1 MNTQLSKD
9 NGAVKKKRGR
19 EERQKLVVRVVCMI
33 LAILMVAGMAYYTI
47 YILASAASNAANA
60 ADITENKT
68 ETAVIDTS
76 SLKNGGDVLISVG
89 LMYGSNLTK
98 GFETTTSNGY
108 TIGSQYL
115 DGDREFSELWDIDD
129 TRISATVDENLSKTG
144 MTYLVAA
151 DERETVI
158 GGYHIQVVYSGYS
171 REEFEDV
178 ISDSERSFERLGL
191 YAIPS
196 YIDSS
201 YALRVGSFASREDA
215 LEYRNDVENILE
227 RDAYVVSPSKS
238 AVSILNPETD
248 QILFE
253 YDCGTETELGLAA
266 HRDENGNTY
275 IKTPA
280 GNIYDGVFC
289 FKRYDNGDVEGVEL
303 INILPLESYIAGV
316 LPYETSNTW
325 PLETLKAFAIT
336 VRSFTLTHIEKH
348 FDRYGFDLCNSTDCQ
363 VYKGAGR
370 INKRIMDA
378 VSGTAGEVMVYDNK
392 IATAY
397 YSSSMGGVTV
407 SAYDAWGVRDV
418 PYLQAVET
426 PWERYMVHN
435 NAFWITEIS
444 PSALAERLRKAGFEE
459 LRDEIESIE
468 ITELAENSTYVRVL
482 KATDI
487 HGTCVYIENTDT
499 VRTSLTPY
507 VKSANFVVGR
517 GSVEYSENVVIEE
530 DYNVE
535 DEYEDLINADDGNGV
550 VDRDWGYYDVDDL
563 YVITAGSVERNDSGR
578 SVKIATGSGTID
590 HEKVDVFVMA
600 RENTAAFLGDEYL
613 KYAVVDEE
621 TEEDKHEIH
630 VIEDKSTDELIYKIA
645 YAEDSDNFIF
655 VGKGW
660 GHGVGMSQYGA
671 RDMAE
676 LGYKAQDILAA
687 YFSGTEVVDYRDSDD
702 FAK

>member
-1 MNTQLSKD
+1 MSRDNTT
-9 NGAVKKKRGR
+9 VKKKRTR
-19 EERQKLVVRVVCMI
+19 EERQKLLVRVICMI

-47 YILASAASNAANA
+47 YILASAAANA
-60 ADITENKT
+60 ADVTDNNTEA
-68 ETAVIDTS
+68 AVIDTS

-98 GFETTTSNGY
+98 GFETTTTDGY

-115 DGDREFSELWDIDD
+115 TGDRDFSELWDIDD
-129 TRISATVDENLSKTG
+129 TRVSATVDDNLSKTG
-144 MTYLVAA
+144 MTYLVAES
-151 DERETVI
+151 ERETVI
-158 GGYHIQVVYSGYS
+158 GGYHIQVMYNGYS
-171 REEFEDV
+171 RDELED
-178 ISDSERSFERLGL
+178 IINDTAWELDRFGL

-196 YIDSS
+196 YIDSA
-201 YALRVGSFASREDA
+201 YALRIGSFASREDA
-215 LEYRNDVENILE
+215 LEYRSDVENILD
-227 RDAYVVSPSKS
+227 RDAYIVSPSKS
-238 AVSILNPETD
+238 AVSLLNPETD
-248 QILFE
+248 RILFE
-253 YDCGTETELGLAA
+253 YDCETETELGLTA

-280 GNIYDGVFC
+280 GNVYDGVFC

-303 INILPLESYIAGV
+303 INILPLEAYIAGV

-378 VSGTAGEVMVYDNK
+378 VSQTAGEVMVYDNK

-444 PSALAERLRKAGFEE
+444 PSTLAERLRKAGYEE

-530 DYNVE
+530 DYNVQ
-535 DEYEDLINADDGNGV
+535 DDYEDLINADDGNG

-563 YVITAGSVERNDSGR
+563 YVITAGSVERNDTGR
-578 SVKIATGSGTID
+578 NVKIATGNGTID
-590 HEKVDVFVMA
+590 HEKIDVFVMA

-613 KYAVVDEE
+613 KYAVIDEE
-621 TEEDKHEIH
+621 TEEDKHEIK
-630 VIEDKSTDELIYKIA
+630 VIEDKSTDEVIYKIA
-645 YAEDSDNFIF
+645 YADDEDNFIF

-676 LGYKAQDILAA
+676 LGYSAQDILAA
-687 YFSGTEVVDYRDSDD
+687 YFSGTQVVDYRDSDD
-702 FAK
+702 FTE